1 MKTKLAVDLKV
12 GETLTIGSTTIRLEK
27 KSGQTARLVVCAE
40 KQTARAAGVTRYE
53 EIKAK
58 HPWPNNEE
66 LDDEAIT
73 RNQE

>member
-40 KQTARAAGVTRYE
+40 KQTAITTPNVARMSVLQATSEYTHHG
-53 EIKAK
+53 K
-58 HPWPNNEE
+58 H
-66 LDDEAIT
+66 II
-73 RNQE
+73 